1 LYRELTDRI
10 RPADVDVVKPTAGMG
25 GDIVFGGT
33 ENPLPTVA
41 GTDMVGASERVAQL
55 RNACLKFAR
64 LIAAR

>member
-1 LYRELTDRI
+1 
-10 RPADVDVVKPTAGMG
+10 MG

-41 GTDMVGASERVAQL
+41 GTDMVGASERSSSG
-55 RNACLKFAR
+55 NACLKFAR